1 MKSANLDEVERSSVL
16 AFLSGTQNPYGDYSG
31 QSGEIVGIL
40 KTMKEDM
47 DKNLNGAIADEEQAA
62 SGFAD
67 LKAAKET
74 EIAAAGSA
82 IESKTK
88 RAGALAVAIA
98 TGSDDI
104 EDTSSRSSPT
114 PCKRR
119 PWTSRKSSR

>member
-1 MKSANLDEVERSSVL
+1 
-16 AFLSGTQNPYGDYSG
+16 
-31 QSGEIVGIL
+31 
-40 KTMKEDM
+40 M

-67 LKAAKET
+67 LKAAKES

-98 TGSDDI
+98 TGQDDI
-104 EDTSSRSSPT
+104 EDTTKELSETQAFLANLAASCRTKQEEWDARSKTRAQEDTTKELS
-114 PCKRR
+114 
-119 PWTSRKSSR
+119 